1 MLVDMTANTSF
12 DIKNVLDTSQRFG
25 ERDERG
31 ADAASEYV
39 ASYISIIKSIIEC
52 CACFRYPLSLSV
64 LFVAY
69 PRVSWC
75 HQLSLLDGH
84 GILTHATIILMMQG
98 LTMIKFVTWI
108 CGICDIAI
116 TTVFQNVCPCATSLG
131 PGDFVISWLVANC
144 VCAEN
149 VWKLKSNYIRAKVF
163 NLNTDFCGQEN
174 GGKTRFPPFKL
185 AYMYNCDETLNN
197 AYGGDYDVFC

>member
-1 MLVDMTANTSF
+1 MLLVC
-12 DIKNVLDTSQRFG
+12 
-25 ERDERG
+25 
-31 ADAASEYV
+31 V

-52 CACFRYPLSLSV
+52 CACFRYPLSLSA

-108 CGICDIAI
+108 CGVSVTWRLPQFSKCL
-116 TTVFQNVCPCATSLG
+116 SLCYIIRA
-131 PGDFVISWLVANC
+131 PEIFVISWLVAKC
-144 VCAEN
+144 VPKN

-163 NLNTDFCGQEN
+163 NQNTDFWWSGS

-197 AYGGDYDVFC
+197 AYGGDYDVFCYS